1 MCGCLFRVFCHFLTE
16 ADLIKKRGG
25 KPRMEPRQMDKG
37 PHADNSIARL
47 DRATRTLIVI
57 AVLLIEARHLKRCIV

>member
-1 MCGCLFRVFCHFLTE
+1 
-16 ADLIKKRGG
+16 
-25 KPRMEPRQMDKG
+25 MEPRQMDKG

>member
-1 MCGCLFRVFCHFLTE
+1 
-16 ADLIKKRGG
+16 
-25 KPRMEPRQMDKG
+25 MEPRQMDKG

-57 AVLLIEARHLKRCIV
+57 AVLLIEARHLKRCIVWYTGQLTVTSVACCGTIPKGS